1 MLVDILRL
9 VFIAGGLVFIFMLVQ
24 ACWQKRCNGTFE
36 STPFWPVALIGGV
49 ANFLDTLGVGSFAV
63 KTACYKQFKLIDD
76 RLLPG
81 TLNGQCVLPTVT
93 QSLIF
98 VGAVAVE
105 PLTLISMMIA
115 AAAGAAWGA
124 RHVASFD
131 RQTIRLVMAV
141 SLLVVAGLIFA
152 GLLGLFPVGGD
163 AMGLTGYKLG
173 IALFGN
179 FIFGVLMSTN
189 ALLPS
194 FMQSLMGYS
203 ALQSGLT
210 AMPRGV
216 ASLLAFLVVPWFM
229 TRFSSRVLIL
239 VGLGLTL
246 AAGWRMSGFD
256 LSMTAG
262 PIMAALFVQGWGSGL
277 LFTPLG
283 VQAFATIDPKYRTD
297 ASIVSAMMRNLGGS
311 AIISIMQAL
320 LLRDAS
326 LAHARL
332 AERVAG
338 GDPVMPWALP
348 KAMDPA
354 TLTGLQ
360 SLNAEVTRQ
369 ASMISYV
376 NIFSLMIPTILVLT
390 PLVFLIGRDRLRA
403 PMVAHSE

>member
-152 GLLGLFPVGGD
+152 GLLGLFPVGGE
-163 AMGLTGYKLG
+163 AMGLTGYKLV
-173 IALFGN
+173 IALIGN
-179 FIFGVLMSTN
+179 FIFGVLMNVGIGLFAPCMTLVY
-189 ALLPS
+189 LLGMNP
-194 FMQSLMGYS
+194 
-203 ALQSGLT
+203 
-210 AMPRGV
+210 
-216 ASLLAFLVVPWFM
+216 
-229 TRFSSRVLIL
+229 
-239 VGLGLTL
+239 L
-246 AAGWRMSGFD
+246 AAFPIMMGSTAVLSVFSAGTFICKGAFD
-256 LSMTAG
+256 AKAVLAVAIFG
-262 PIMAALFVQGWGSGL
+262 PIGVVLAAMLVKSMDMAMLKWLVAFIVIYTSWTMYASWRAARRPCVQ
-277 LFTPLG
+277 
-283 VQAFATIDPKYRTD
+283 
-297 ASIVSAMMRNLGGS
+297 
-311 AIISIMQAL
+311 
-320 LLRDAS
+320 
-326 LAHARL
+326 LAADI
-332 AERVAG
+332 AG
-338 GDPVMPWALP
+338 
-348 KAMDPA
+348 
-354 TLTGLQ
+354 
-360 SLNAEVTRQ
+360 
-369 ASMISYV
+369 
-376 NIFSLMIPTILVLT
+376 
-390 PLVFLIGRDRLRA
+390 
-403 PMVAHSE
+403 

>member
-152 GLLGLFPVGGD
+152 GLLGLFPVGGE
-163 AMGLTGYKLG
+163 AMGLSGYKLV
-173 IALFGN
+173 IALIGN
-179 FIFGVLMSTN
+179 FIFGVLMNVGIGLFAPCMTLVY
-189 ALLPS
+189 LLGMNP
-194 FMQSLMGYS
+194 
-203 ALQSGLT
+203 
-210 AMPRGV
+210 
-216 ASLLAFLVVPWFM
+216 
-229 TRFSSRVLIL
+229 
-239 VGLGLTL
+239 L
-246 AAGWRMSGFD
+246 AAFPIMMGSTAVLSVFSAGTFIRKGAFD
-256 LSMTAG
+256 AKAVLAVAIFG
-262 PIMAALFVQGWGSGL
+262 PIGVVLAAMLVKSMDMEMLKWLVAFIVIYTSWTMYASWRAARRSPVQL
-277 LFTPLG
+277 T
-283 VQAFATIDPKYRTD
+283 VE
-297 ASIVSAMMRNLGGS
+297 SAG
-311 AIISIMQAL
+311 
-320 LLRDAS
+320 
-326 LAHARL
+326 
-332 AERVAG
+332 
-338 GDPVMPWALP
+338 
-348 KAMDPA
+348 
-354 TLTGLQ
+354 
-360 SLNAEVTRQ
+360 
-369 ASMISYV
+369 
-376 NIFSLMIPTILVLT
+376 
-390 PLVFLIGRDRLRA
+390 
-403 PMVAHSE
+403 

>member
-36 STPFWPVALIGGV
+36 STPFWLVALIGGV

-105 PLTLISMMIA
+105 PLTLTSMMIA

-163 AMGLTGYKLG
+163 AMGLSGYKLV
-173 IALFGN
+173 IALVGN
-179 FIFGVLMSTN
+179 FIFGVLMNVGIGLFAPCMTLVY
-189 ALLPS
+189 LLGMNP
-194 FMQSLMGYS
+194 
-203 ALQSGLT
+203 
-210 AMPRGV
+210 
-216 ASLLAFLVVPWFM
+216 
-229 TRFSSRVLIL
+229 
-239 VGLGLTL
+239 L
-246 AAGWRMSGFD
+246 AAFPIMMGSTAVLSVFSAGTFIRKGAFD
-256 LSMTAG
+256 AKAVLAVAIFG
-262 PIMAALFVQGWGSGL
+262 PIGVVLAAMLVKSMDMAMLKWLVAFIVIYTSWTMYASWRAARRPSVQ
-277 LFTPLG
+277 
-283 VQAFATIDPKYRTD
+283 
-297 ASIVSAMMRNLGGS
+297 
-311 AIISIMQAL
+311 
-320 LLRDAS
+320 
-326 LAHARL
+326 LAADI
-332 AERVAG
+332 AG
-338 GDPVMPWALP
+338 
-348 KAMDPA
+348 
-354 TLTGLQ
+354 
-360 SLNAEVTRQ
+360 
-369 ASMISYV
+369 
-376 NIFSLMIPTILVLT
+376 
-390 PLVFLIGRDRLRA
+390 
-403 PMVAHSE
+403 

>member
-152 GLLGLFPVGGD
+152 GLLGLFPVGGE
-163 AMGLTGYKLG
+163 AMGLSGYKLV
-173 IALFGN
+173 IALIGN
-179 FIFGVLMSTN
+179 FIFGVLMNVGIGLFAPCMTLVY
-189 ALLPS
+189 LLGMNP
-194 FMQSLMGYS
+194 
-203 ALQSGLT
+203 
-210 AMPRGV
+210 
-216 ASLLAFLVVPWFM
+216 
-229 TRFSSRVLIL
+229 
-239 VGLGLTL
+239 L
-246 AAGWRMSGFD
+246 AAFPIMMGSTAVLSVFSAGTFIRKGAFD
-256 LSMTAG
+256 AKAVLAVAIFG
-262 PIMAALFVQGWGSGL
+262 PIGVVLAAMLVKSMDMAMLKWLVALIVIYTSWTMYASWRAARRPSVQ
-277 LFTPLG
+277 
-283 VQAFATIDPKYRTD
+283 
-297 ASIVSAMMRNLGGS
+297 
-311 AIISIMQAL
+311 
-320 LLRDAS
+320 
-326 LAHARL
+326 LAADI
-332 AERVAG
+332 AG
-338 GDPVMPWALP
+338 
-348 KAMDPA
+348 
-354 TLTGLQ
+354 
-360 SLNAEVTRQ
+360 
-369 ASMISYV
+369 
-376 NIFSLMIPTILVLT
+376 
-390 PLVFLIGRDRLRA
+390 
-403 PMVAHSE
+403 